1 MLWLWLVYVFKKW
14 SFGVL
19 TVWQHH
25 MEQSYI
31 MIRKILNWSYHYFK
45 LHQSIILVIYFI
57 YFLWMFHTLVTTI
70 VSVLCFSLQW
80 IIKTGEHLP
89 WCCTA
94 INFNTFSKKC
104 IEIQCRHSFKE
115 IVGSVLRRNAKF
127 SAL

>member
-1 MLWLWLVYVFKKW
+1 MLWLWLVYVFKKQN
-14 SFGVL
+14 FGIL
-19 TVWQHH
+19 TVRQHC

-45 LHQSIILVIYFI
+45 LHQSINLGIYFI
-57 YFLWMFHTLVTTI
+57 YFLWMFCTIVTII
-70 VSVLCFSLQW
+70 VSVLRFSLQW

-94 INFNTFSKKC
+94 INFNTFSTKC
-104 IEIQCRHSFKE
+104 IEIRCGHSFKE
-115 IVGSVLRRNAKF
+115 IDGSVLCRNANF